1 MPSLDT
7 DQLYAV
13 KWILKSL
20 TKHKGVILA
29 DRMGKGKT
37 APAIQVLAEALK
49 MNRPGLIICPAFLL
63 YNWQIE
69 LEKWGVN
76 ETICIIESTKQVL
89 TDARIY
95 LVSYDTATAPQYKI
109 VKHRNG
115 ETTQKEIPGIITR
128 QLLKKKL
135 SIIICDEAHYLKSWN
150 SKRSKYILGTK
161 KNKKNHLRGACHRMT
176 LLTGTPILNNVEEL
190 FNVVTRISTVLSAY
204 TREEFIF
211 KFAAHIEL
219 TPWGL
224 KHRGVK
230 NENELRRLL
239 AGVMLSRQNIDG
251 LTERSDE
258 YIRFKLSGTALIN
271 YINQE
276 EIFLRSHGIDTNE
289 IEQLQ
294 KLSKFEAAQLAAI
307 RQAIG
312 VLKVPLYMEALG
324 DVLDR
329 DETIVIFCYYR
340 KTQEILQAEIEK
352 RFKQKMIIINGDVE
366 KKKRFDIVQDFQAGK
381 IKILLATI
389 GALRE
394 GVNLTA
400 CHNVD
405 FVEFDW
411 TPANMEQ
418 AIARCH
424 RRGQE
429 SAVSVRYFAFDGGI
443 DKYMLRVLEQKK
455 LTIKKIMVDKNNV
468 LLA

>member
-37 APAIQVLAEALK
+37 APAIQVLVEALK

-95 LVSYDTATAPQYKI
+95 LVSYDTATKYKPI
-109 VKHRNG
+109 FN
-115 ETTQKEIPGIITR
+115 
-128 QLLKKKL
+128 QLFKKQFSL
-135 SIIICDEAHYLKSWN
+135 IICDESHYLKSWN
-150 SKRSKYILGTK
+150 SLRSRYILGTK
-161 KNKKNHLRGACHRMT
+161 KNKNTHLRNRTHRMT

-190 FNVVTRISTVLSAY
+190 FNVVTRISTVLSSY

-239 AGVMLSRQNIDG
+239 AEVMLSRQNIDG

-258 YIRFKLSGTALIN
+258 YIRFKLSGTVLID

-294 KLSKFEAAQLAAI
+294 KLNKFEAAQLAAI

-329 DETIVIFCYYR
+329 DETILIFCYYR

-429 SAVSVRYFAFDGGI
+429 NAVSVRYFAFDGGI

-455 LTIKKIMVDKNNV
+455 LTIKKIMVDKTSGV
-468 LLA
+468 

>member
-37 APAIQVLAEALK
+37 APAIQVLVEALK
-49 MNRPGLIICPAFLL
+49 MNRPGLVICPAFLL

-89 TDARIY
+89 TDAKIY
-95 LVSYDTATAPQYKI
+95 LVSYDTATKYKLI
-109 VKHRNG
+109 FN
-115 ETTQKEIPGIITR
+115 
-128 QLLKKKL
+128 QLFKKQFSL
-135 SIIICDEAHYLKSWN
+135 IICDESHYLKSWN
-150 SKRSKYILGTK
+150 SIRSKLILGTK
-161 KNKKNHLRGACHRMT
+161 KNKNTHLRNRTHRMT

-204 TREEFIF
+204 SREEFIF
-211 KFAAHIEL
+211 RFAAHIEV

-230 NENELRRLL
+230 NESELRRLL
-239 AGVMLSRQNIDG
+239 SEVMLSRQNIDG
-251 LTERSDE
+251 LTDRSDE
-258 YIRFKLSGTALIN
+258 YIRFKLSGKVLLD
-271 YINQE
+271 YIKQE
-276 EIFLRSHGIDTNE
+276 EIFLREHSVNIDD

-294 KLSKFEAAQLAAI
+294 KLNKFEAAKLAEI

-312 VLKVPLYMEALG
+312 VLKVPLYMEALAN
-324 DVLDR
+324 VLDR
-329 DETIVIFCYYR
+329 GETILIFCYYR

-411 TPANMEQ
+411 TPQALEQ
-418 AIARCH
+418 CVARCH

-429 SAVSVRYFAFDGGI
+429 NAVSVRYFAFDGGI
-443 DKYMLRVLEQKK
+443 DKYMIKVLENKK
-455 LTIKKIMVDKNNV
+455 NMISRIMLDKTSGV
-468 LLA
+468 

>member
-37 APAIQVLAEALK
+37 APAIQVLVEALK

-69 LEKWGVN
+69 LEKWGVD
-76 ETICIIESTKQVL
+76 ETLCIIESTKQVL

-95 LVSYDTATAPQYKI
+95 LVSYDTATKYKPI
-109 VKHRNG
+109 FN
-115 ETTQKEIPGIITR
+115 
-128 QLLKKKL
+128 QLFKKQFSL
-135 SIIICDEAHYLKSWN
+135 IICDESHYLKSWN
-150 SKRSKYILGTK
+150 SLRSRYILGTK
-161 KNKKNHLRGACHRMT
+161 KNKNTHLRNRTHRMT

-190 FNVVTRISTVLSAY
+190 FNVVTRISTVLSSY

-239 AGVMLSRQNIDG
+239 AEVMLSRQNIDG

-258 YIRFKLSGTALIN
+258 YIRFKLSGTTLID

-294 KLSKFEAAQLAAI
+294 KLNKFEAAQLAAI

-329 DETIVIFCYYR
+329 DETILIFCYYR
-340 KTQEILQAEIEK
+340 ETQRILQAEIEK

-381 IKILLATI
+381 IRILLATI